1 MTVRDVSFLAVVFC
15 VSGVMGILLG
25 VLCHGGARLA
35 IASSVVVSLLFF
47 MALEWRFGSSEEWPW
62 QSPIANSAYLFG
74 PFLLLVAA
82 PTVGAAL
89 LAGRWVRRR

>member
-1 MTVRDVSFLAVVFC
+1 MTLRDISFLAVVFS
-15 VSGVMGILLG
+15 VSGVVGILLG
-25 VLCHGGARLA
+25 VLCHGRARLA
-35 IASSVVVSLLFF
+35 VASSVVISLVFF
-47 MALEWRFGSSEEWPW
+47 VALEWRFGSSEEWPW